1 MKTLFNIIT
10 EFIEITG
17 NNVVDGI
24 LLSIIGLLSF
34 SIAFGFIG
42 KFFDS
47 IGIYDSDLMSD
58 CHWIVRL
65 FVFLGLSWLCIQV
78 LKLINWAFSFDWW
91 VYLIIGVIILA
102 VVILSYWI
110 KHKISKN
117 KKRTNENNFE
127 SEEE

>member
-34 SIAFGFIG
+34 SIAFGFVGKLFDAIG
-42 KFFDS
+42 A
-47 IGIYDSDLMSD
+47 YDSDIMSY

-91 VYLIIGVIILA
+91 VYLIIVVIILA

-117 KKRTNENNFE
+117 KKRINENNSE
-127 SEEE
+127 SEEG